1 MANNIFK
8 INGEGLRVPVVSS
21 DPSSLENGLIWYNST
36 SHMFKQRVNGATE
49 TLGGGTTVF
58 LDTAFRIQDDGDT
71 SKQLAFQISGLTT
84 STTRTITMPDANV
97 NLADVNNAVLVG
109 GSRAFT
115 ANQSVG
121 GFKFTSLAAGTSAGD
136 SVRYEQ
142 VILINGT
149 NAFTANQS
157 LGGFKLTNV
166 ADPTTAQDA
175 ATKAYVDNALDG
187 RAWKQ
192 SARAATT
199 AALANSP
206 TYNNGTAGVGATLTA
221 GSNGALPAQDGVT
234 LALNDILLV
243 KNQASALQNGLYKVT
258 TVGDGSNPYVLTR
271 STDNDSAA
279 EMRAASVFIEE
290 GTTQADYQY
299 TQTADTVTMG
309 TTALNW
315 VLTSANS
322 FSGHDMISLTG
333 GQISVD
339 LASTSGLESTNSGN
353 AAGQLRIKLEAS
365 NPTIQIDGSNQ
376 LGVKFSTT
384 TGGLRSYVDG
394 LGVKVESSN
403 PTIQING
410 SGEVG
415 VKRDTTATGNLV
427 TGANGLTAAT
437 DGTTLETSSNALR
450 IKDLGVSNAKIATGV
465 DAAKIADGSVSNTE
479 FQYLDGVTSSIQT
492 QFSNRVTGPASSTDN
507 TLPRFD
513 GTGGKLIQSSGI
525 TVDDSNNISGFEAF
539 VHGSDGLKIGAS
551 TTDFYEHEYINA
563 ITLTASQT
571 SAVAAAFTFAHASYE
586 GVIIEYKIKEATTNN
601 TRTGTLY
608 ITTNGSDTSLTDTFT
623 EIGAGVGTTWDLNI
637 NGSNIEVRYTTTA
650 NTKTMRAIM
659 KRIKA

>member
-36 SHMFKQRVNGATE
+36 SHMFKQRVNGSTE

-58 LDTAFRIQDDGDT
+58 LDNVFRIQDDGDNT
-71 SKQLAFQISGLTT
+71 KQLAFSVGGITA

-97 NLADVNNAVLVG
+97 DLADVNNAVLIG
-109 GSRAFT
+109 GTRAFT
-115 ANQSVG
+115 ANQSLG
-121 GFKFTSLAAGTSAGD
+121 GFKLTSLAAGTSAGD

-149 NAFTANQS
+149 NAFTAAQS
-157 LGGFKLTNV
+157 MGGFKLINV
-166 ADPTTAQDA
+166 ADPTLAQDA

-192 SARAATT
+192 SVKAATT
-199 AALANSP
+199 AALANTP

-221 GSNGALPAQDGVT
+221 GSNGALPAQDGIT
-234 LALNDILLV
+234 LALNDLLLV
-243 KNQASALQNGLYKVT
+243 KNQASALQNGIYKVT
-258 TVGDGSNPYVLTR
+258 AVGDGSNPYVLTR
-271 STDNDSAA
+271 ATDNDTSA
-279 EMRAASVFIEE
+279 EMRAASVFVEE

-322 FSGHDMISLTG
+322 FSGHDMVSLSG

-339 LASTSGLESTNSGN
+339 LFNFGGLESTNSGN
-353 AAGQLRIKLEAS
+353 AAGQLRIKLESS

-394 LGVKVESSN
+394 LGVKVEAAT
-403 PTIQING
+403 PTLQING
-410 SGEVG
+410 SGELG

-437 DGTTLETSSNALR
+437 DGTTLETSSNALQ

-492 QFSNRVTGPASSTDN
+492 QFSNKVTGPASSVDN

-513 GTGGKLIQSSGI
+513 GTGGKLIQSSGV
-525 TVDDSNNISGFEAF
+525 TVDDSNNISGFEAL

-586 GVIIEYKIKEATTNN
+586 GVIIEYKIKEATTNA